1 MADSPLSL
9 PPVSTTALPRT
20 FFVAL
25 AATALFAFGVTIL
38 VPVIPLYVTDEL
50 GMAEHW
56 IGTATL
62 AVAFMAVVSRI
73 PAGALSDRLG
83 RRQIMIVGAGL
94 GLGASGL
101 YLVSQHFAIF
111 LVARALTGAS
121 LALFTTT
128 SKALS
133 ADLAPPRR
141 RGEALGLNN
150 AAFSLATIASPL
162 LSEGLKN
169 AAGFQAV
176 FGLSGVLNILAL
188 AITYSLPR
196 VRPQVVSSLGARS
209 DLRST
214 LHERG
219 TWAGILLMAGLGG
232 TLALMFTFYPFL
244 AERENLLHDAP
255 AVLGGVAMGLGLSIW
270 ALMNTVVEPLAGRV
284 SDRIGRQR
292 VAVPGLAGV
301 VLGVLALSQA
311 DNTFSTYAAIALL
324 ASGVAAVSSA
334 ANAISQDAVAP
345 MLRGMGAAV
354 LYTSFDL
361 SVGLNA
367 QGLATLIDGDD
378 FGTFFAVLTVVIAS
392 LGAAG
397 LILSTR
403 LVAYEQRL
411 PIPEIVAG
419 TD

>member
-1 MADSPLSL
+1 
-9 PPVSTTALPRT
+9 
-20 FFVAL
+20 
-25 AATALFAFGVTIL
+25 
-38 VPVIPLYVTDEL
+38 
-50 GMAEHW
+50 
-56 IGTATL
+56 
-62 AVAFMAVVSRI
+62 
-73 PAGALSDRLG
+73 
-83 RRQIMIVGAGL
+83 
-94 GLGASGL
+94 
-101 YLVSQHFAIF
+101 
-111 LVARALTGAS
+111 
-121 LALFTTT
+121 
-128 SKALS
+128 
-133 ADLAPPRR
+133 
-141 RGEALGLNN
+141 
-150 AAFSLATIASPL
+150 
-162 LSEGLKN
+162 
-169 AAGFQAV
+169 
-176 FGLSGVLNILAL
+176 
-188 AITYSLPR
+188 
-196 VRPQVVSSLGARS
+196 
-209 DLRST
+209 
-214 LHERG
+214 
-219 TWAGILLMAGLGG
+219 
-232 TLALMFTFYPFL
+232 
-244 AERENLLHDAP
+244 
-255 AVLGGVAMGLGLSIW
+255 
-270 ALMNTVVEPLAGRV
+270 
-284 SDRIGRQR
+284 
-292 VAVPGLAGV
+292 VPGLAGV